1 MRKEPKYVT
10 PREREQRLNAR
21 GTIAV
26 CAVVL
31 IMFVLSIATV
41 MHLVRT
47 DTPTDSPT
55 KFDMHDSM
63 TVTRTFDGEKIRWYV
78 MTDPDTQVQ
87 YVVNDRGGCC
97 PRLDEYGRVMGTHE
111 ETEDEVVDD
120 EPTRV
125 Y

>member
-1 MRKEPKYVT
+1 MRKDTKYAM
-10 PREREQRLNAR
+10 PREREQNFNAR
-21 GTIAV
+21 STITV

-31 IMFVLSIATV
+31 IMFVISIATV
-41 MHLVRT
+41 MYLVRT
-47 DTPTDSPT
+47 DTPTESPS

-111 ETEDEVVDD
+111 EVEYEEVED